1 MTDYWDKITNSGIKG
16 ISTIG
21 ISDIIGNGISAGF
34 WFYLASLMTAENYG
48 QISYFNAIGGI
59 ATTISLI
66 GSTNTLT
73 VHTAKN
79 LKTESTLYITS
90 LIITAISAI
99 VVAIIFY
106 NTEIMAYIFGAV
118 IFGLS
123 SSEILGKKLYKSYSK
138 YIIIQK
144 LLMVGLAI
152 GFYNLIGI
160 NGVILGLGLAF
171 LPYSIR
177 LYKGFKK

>member
-1 MTDYWDKITNSGIKG
+1 MELKKIKELITVGSGDL
-16 ISTIG
+16 IG
-21 ISDIIGNGISAGF
+21 TSLSAGF

-48 QISYFNAIGGI
+48 QISYFIAIGGI
-59 ATTISLI
+59 ASTISLI

-106 NTEIMAYIFGAV
+106 NPEIMAYIFGAV

-123 SSEILGKKLYKSYSK
+123 SSEILGKNIK
-138 YIIIQK
+138 
-144 LLMVGLAI
+144 
-152 GFYNLIGI
+152 
-160 NGVILGLGLAF
+160 
-171 LPYSIR
+171 
-177 LYKGFKK
+177 KGKKITRRID

>member
-48 QISYFNAIGGI
+48 QISYFIAIGGI

-99 VVAIIFY
+99 VVAIILC
-106 NTEIMAYIFGAV
+106 V
-118 IFGLS
+118 
-123 SSEILGKKLYKSYSK
+123 
-138 YIIIQK
+138 
-144 LLMVGLAI
+144 I
-152 GFYNLIGI
+152 GFLIAALFKSDKTPKVQGI
-160 NGVILGLGLAF
+160 D
-171 LPYSIR
+171 
-177 LYKGFKK
+177 YKVKSFE